1 MAQSGDE
8 WVGTARAPL
17 RKSPTL
23 YDVAALAKVSH
34 QTVSR
39 LVKGHTNIRPE
50 IRERVEAAI
59 RTLNYKPNMAA
70 RSLATSRS
78 HRIGALAY
86 EIMEVGPSKIL
97 QGAISGARDAGYL
110 LDIVNLDPNDD
121 QAIEQSISMIN
132 QSDLDGL
139 MVFAPTDTVVDA
151 IARIEFSVPLYVESE
166 ASEFPGPSAATL
178 NEQGV
183 DLVVDH
189 LANHGH
195 RRFFHIVGPRT
206 WLAARGRE
214 RSYEAA
220 LVRRGAQSVGSIEGD
235 WTAASGYAA
244 ALRMPLDQ
252 GVTALVV
259 GNDQMALGAMAALIE
274 RGVRIPKDMSVV
286 GFDDIPE
293 SRFFRPALTTVRLDF
308 ERQGRIAV
316 DRILSLITGDSP
328 NPRLKPVAPELFA
341 RESSA
346 SAPTSSVSR

>member
-1 MAQSGDE
+1 M
-8 WVGTARAPL
+8 GTARAPL

-23 YDVAALAKVSH
+23 YDVAAIAGVSH

-50 IRERVEAAI
+50 IRARVEAAI
-59 RTLNYKPNMAA
+59 RTLNYKPNTAA

-97 QGAISGARDAGYL
+97 QGAIAGAREAGYL
-110 LDIVNLDPNDD
+110 LDIVNLDPSDG

-132 QSDLDGL
+132 QNDLDGL
-139 MVFAPTDTVVDA
+139 MVFAPTDRVVEA
-151 IARIEFSVPLYVESE
+151 ISRVELSVPLYVESE
-166 ASEFPGPSAATL
+166 ASAFPGISAPTL

-183 DLVVDH
+183 SLVVDH
-189 LANHGH
+189 LYERGH
-195 RRFFHIVGPRT
+195 RRFFHVVGPRT

-220 LVRRGAQSVGSIEGD
+220 LAERGLASIGSIEGD

-252 GVTALVV
+252 RATALVV
-259 GNDQMALGAMAALIE
+259 GNDQMALGAMAALAE
-274 RGVRIPKDMSVV
+274 RGVRVPQDMSVV

-308 ERQGRIAV
+308 ERQGRIAINRV
-316 DRILSLITGDSP
+316 LTLITGEDP
-328 NPRLKPVAPELFA
+328 NPRMQPVAPELFV
-341 RESSA
+341 RDSSGA
-346 SAPTSSVSR
+346 APLAQ